1 LRKTEAISKVN
12 KEGSGVTSTEGAAKT
27 ENGSDMA
34 VTSTKVREKARKSR
48 TRMGFMQQV
57 KPIFERLLGQMELA
71 LLEGMEDAVNICQKT

>member
-1 LRKTEAISKVN
+1 
-12 KEGSGVTSTEGAAKT
+12 
-27 ENGSDMA
+27 MA